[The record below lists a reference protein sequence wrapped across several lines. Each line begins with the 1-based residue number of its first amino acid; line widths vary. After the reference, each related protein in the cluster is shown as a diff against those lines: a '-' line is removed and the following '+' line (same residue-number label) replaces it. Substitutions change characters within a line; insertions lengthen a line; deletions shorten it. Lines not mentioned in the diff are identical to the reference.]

1 MSAPKKSKAL
11 LKLEKTIGVME
22 DEHLNEESRA
32 FRDRLRAALAPHAPL
47 PPPGPSRS
55 GRVHNYGT
63 SKYRTTHKGGKKSRK
78 SRKSSKS
85 AKKAHK
91 KAHKKT
97 HKK

>member
-11 LKLEKTIGVME
+11 LKLEKTIGLI
-22 DEHLNEESRA
+22 DESLENEESRA

-47 PPPGPSRS
+47 PSPKPSKSARI
-55 GRVHNYGT
+55 NIYGT
-63 SKYRTTHKGGKKSRK
+63 TKKGGKSAKKSRK
-78 SRKSSKS
+78 SRKS

>member
-1 MSAPKKSKAL
+1 MNAPKKSKAL
-11 LKLEKTIGVME
+11 SKIEKTIGLME
-22 DEHLNEESRA
+22 DEYLNEESRA

-47 PPPGPSRS
+47 SPKGASRS

-78 SRKSSKS
+78 SRKSRKS

-91 KAHKKT
+91 KT
-97 HKK
+97 HKR

>member
-1 MSAPKKSKAL
+1 MTSPKKSKARS
-11 LKLEKTIGVME
+11 KFEKTNGLME

-47 PPPGPSRS
+47 SPKGPSRS
-55 GRVHNYGT
+55 GRVHNYD
-63 SKYRTTHKGGKKSRK
+63 SEYRTTHKGGKKSRK
-78 SRKSSKS
+78 S

-97 HKK
+97 LKR